1 MMASVLWAVPGH
13 TWAMTFKGMA
23 LMGDGGSLSSFHTW
37 NRDVSQK
44 SNVLM
49 LIQTRVHGCHTGLL
63 LLLAQLSNGIFHSSR
78 PDGAMA
84 GCEDTIVVMVGE
96 EQRNV
101 AWWVKVSMPRLAQY

>member
-1 MMASVLWAVPGH
+1 MGMMMASVLWAAVLGH
-13 TWAMTFKGMA
+13 TWAMTFKGKA

-37 NRDVSQK
+37 NRRDVSQK

-49 LIQTRVHGCHTGLL
+49 LIQTRVHGCHTGL

-96 EQRNV
+96 EQRN
-101 AWWVKVSMPRLAQY
+101 WLGG